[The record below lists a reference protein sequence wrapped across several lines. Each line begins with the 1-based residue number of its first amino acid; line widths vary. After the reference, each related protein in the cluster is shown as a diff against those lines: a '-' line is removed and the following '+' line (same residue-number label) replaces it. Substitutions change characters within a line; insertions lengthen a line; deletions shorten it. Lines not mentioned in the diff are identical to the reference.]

1 MDMLM
6 FFLPFSLS
14 GGGSSSSLSSI
25 LSSATEMLTWF
36 ITSMGS
42 LLTFV
47 FDNPVI
53 LCMFLIV
60 MCGSVVGMLMRIWH
74 SA

>member
-1 MDMLM
+1 M
-6 FFLPFSLS
+6 FLLLS
-14 GGGSSSSLSSI
+14 SGGSSSSLSGI

-42 LLTFV
+42 MLTFI
-47 FDNPVI
+47 FANPVL

-60 MCGSVVGMLMRIWH
+60 LCGSVVGLLMRIWH

>member
-1 MDMLM
+1 M
-6 FFLPFSLS
+6 SLFTVLAS
-14 GGGSSSSLSSI
+14 GGSSSSLTGI

-47 FDNPVI
+47 FANPVI
-53 LCMFLIV
+53 LVMFLITLS
-60 MCGSVVGMLMRIWH
+60 GSAIGMLMRIWH